1 MREIKFRA
9 YDKIFKKVF
18 RVESI
23 DFDNNF
29 IMMSCDGIS
38 STSSSFNN
46 CILEQF
52 TGLYD
57 KNGVEIWEGDRV
69 RYYYKDRQGEYI
81 EEDIVSFNPT
91 SGYFPMNMNSECEDS
106 YYNTYVGDFEIIG
119 NIHEE
124 EKK

>member
-57 KNGVEIWEGDRV
+57 KNGVEIWKRNGDVMR
-69 RYYYKDRQGEYI
+69 RYE
-81 EEDIVSFNPT
+81 T
-91 SGYFPMNMNSECEDS
+91 
-106 YYNTYVGDFEIIG
+106 
-119 NIHEE
+119 
-124 EKK
+124 